1 MVLLKFVPSQGV
13 NSWLPRSPARFVM
26 RPMSDISLAITKENA
41 KEPWGQYEIELDI
54 VVQNGKLR

>member
-1 MVLLKFVPSQGV
+1 
-13 NSWLPRSPARFVM
+13 M